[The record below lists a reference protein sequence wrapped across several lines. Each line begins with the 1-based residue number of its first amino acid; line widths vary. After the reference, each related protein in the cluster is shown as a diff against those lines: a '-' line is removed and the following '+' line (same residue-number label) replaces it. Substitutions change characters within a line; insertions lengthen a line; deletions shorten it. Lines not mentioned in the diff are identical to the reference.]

1 MSKIKNVIFE
11 FELEGVGVVNYD
23 SNDQKFI
30 WNRESKNGNKNN
42 LVSIHNNVNYSKK
55 HIYRNEN
62 GELDYKIKISSD
74 CLRNSI
80 FRNDAIS
87 TNPSIS
93 HHPFLLNSFIGSVQ
107 GLIRG
112 YMFAGKNETLKR
124 KSPLTITPAIQTNNS
139 VSHLEIGVR
148 SGEKI
153 VNSDS
158 DKGDTTLRNVETVGE
173 MTYSG
178 KGNINLQN
186 LQFMSCDTVFDRYEF
201 NSDNIDILN
210 KVLENTLPNFDS
222 ELGYYKLKSSSV
234 NISEYGLKLNNE
246 NVLFL
251 VKEVLKRISD
261 ISIMRNTSY
270 ANISKL
276 RIKLVNSPLIDTYEN
291 QNGWID
297 INNVSDIDSLDFDVE
312 DFYVYV
318 EEEEALT
325 ERKEIIE
332 NV

>member
-23 SNDQKFI
+23 SNDQKYI
-30 WNRESKNGNKNN
+30 WNRESKNGNKNH

-80 FRNDAIS
+80 FRNDAIT

-93 HHPFLLNSFIGSVQ
+93 HHPFLLNSFIGSIQ

-124 KSPLTITPAIQTNNS
+124 KSPLTITSAIQTNNS

-148 SGEKI
+148 SGEKM
-153 VNSDS
+153 VGDDS
-158 DKGDTTLRNVETVGE
+158 DKGDTTLRNTETVGE
-173 MTYSG
+173 MIYSG
-178 KGNINLQN
+178 KGSISLQN

-210 KVLENTLPNFDS
+210 KVLGNTLPNFDS

-291 QNGWID
+291 QNGWIE
-297 INNVSDIDSLDFDVE
+297 INNVSDIDSLDFEVE
-312 DFYVYV
+312 DFYEYV

-325 ERKEIIE
+325 ERKEIVE

>member
-201 NSDNIDILN
+201 NADNIYILN

-291 QNGWID
+291 KNGWID

-312 DFYVYV
+312 DFYEYV